1 MMMSIFDLN
10 SEPDSTPP
18 PQPPTAVKQAEM
30 RKMVGYENISDVA
43 ADAPSDYATPANRES
58 KRERASGRS
67 ERSERASVRTQA
79 AQKKDAEAAAKA
91 ERQQRALETIGKK
104 YAKLLAEL
112 PYEFWARFADDP
124 RLKLNPEQAKELAD
138 DYFLLAQSIN
148 PDLTSPWV
156 IALGIVISN
165 AILIV
170 ERLKYL
176 GDEEKIQKLA
186 DETVKHFV
194 QEDEDEDDRK
204 R

>member
-1 MMMSIFDLN
+1 MSIFDLN

-18 PQPPTAVKQAEM
+18 PPPPTEVKQSQM
-30 RKMVGYENISDVA
+30 RKMVGYDTIQDVA
-43 ADAPSDYATPANRES
+43 ADAPSDYATPSNRERGDS
-58 KRERASGRS
+58 RTRREKT
-67 ERSERASVRTQA
+67 ERSSARTQA
-79 AQKKDAEAAAKA
+79 QVKRDAEAQVKA

-186 DETVKHFV
+186 DETVKHFI

>member
-1 MMMSIFDLN
+1 MSIFDLN
-10 SEPDSTPP
+10 SEPEIGGSSSAPP
-18 PQPPTAVKQAEM
+18 PPPTEVKQAQM
-30 RKMVGYENISDVA
+30 RKMVGYDTIEDVA
-43 ADAPSDYATPANRES
+43 KDAPSDYATPANGERGS
-58 KRERASGRS
+58 TSRRERANRS
-67 ERSERASVRTQA
+67 TVRKETQNKREA
-79 AQKKDAEAAAKA
+79 AEAEKA
-91 ERQQRALETIGKK
+91 ERQQKALNTIGKK

-124 RLKLNPEQAKELAD
+124 RLKLSDEQAKELAD

-176 GDEEKIQKLA
+176 GDEEKIKKLA
-186 DETVKHFV
+186 EEAVNHFTVTEE
-194 QEDEDEDDRK
+194 EDEEEDR